1 MTFYYDSVQTGRTLR
16 AKGCAIPV
24 TRGLKALTGAAPGN
38 VGCSVSPPPSPRLCI
53 GLRNLEGRSRRHTP
67 APLRIPLRL
76 LSSSAA
82 DPSVLALRSSK
93 PSWKNP
99 AEANG
104 PLLCLRSAVL
114 DSHRNTTSSLDR
126 QRLSRIL
133 LRALVLPRSG
143 RTGARHTELVA
154 VVF

>member
-24 TRGLKALTGAAPGN
+24 TRGLKALTEAAPGN
-38 VGCSVSPPPSPRLCI
+38 VGCSVPPPPRLCI
-53 GLRNLEGRSRRHTP
+53 GLRNLEGRSCRYIP

-93 PSWKNP
+93 LSWKNP

-126 QRLSRIL
+126 RRLSRIPL
-133 LRALVLPRSG
+133 KALALPRSG
-143 RTGARHTELVA
+143 RTGTRHTELVA
-154 VVF
+154 SVF

>member
-1 MTFYYDSVQTGRTLR
+1 MTFYYDSVQTGRTLG

-24 TRGLKALTGAAPGN
+24 TRGLKALTEAAPGN
-38 VGCSVSPPPSPRLCI
+38 VGCSLPPPSPRLCI

-126 QRLSRIL
+126 QRLSRIPL
-133 LRALVLPRSG
+133 KALALPRSG
-143 RTGARHTELVA
+143 RTGTRHTELVA
-154 VVF
+154 AVF